1 VQSVLSVHVDAERL
15 SRSRFA
21 LSRLAELTNG
31 LEVLTHPGRAPFAR
45 RWIDRTR
52 RRLDPSKIG
61 VLYDLVGHD
70 YSYVPDF
77 IVPIP
82 ATYEPSLDDELS
94 AIAATPPDAVR
105 SQLRRA
111 FRIGS
116 PPDGDVEPTRIGPD
130 GRAPLPAELARVLA
144 TGGGEVLAETVADQ
158 LRYCWQEALAESWPQ
173 MRRVLDDDVRQRAM
187 RASREGFAAIVR
199 DVDPRLGW
207 DGTQL
212 TLQNA
217 HDVALNPE
225 PGVVLTPSLFLPRP
239 AVWVGGPGQVMV
251 GYPARGRGQVWS
263 EPTRV
268 PGSIDVLGARRAALL
283 GDLDVPR
290 TTSELAARH
299 LLSPA
304 TVSYHLGR
312 MRAAGLVARRPDGH
326 AVRYERTEHAIALL
340 AAIAATPGGDRP
352 PDSATGRSSEPANQR
367 RPS

>member
-1 VQSVLSVHVDAERL
+1 MLSVQVDAERL

-45 RWIDRTR
+45 RWIDQTR
-52 RRLDPSKIG
+52 RRLDRTKIG
-61 VLYDLVGHD
+61 ALYDLVGHD
-70 YSYVPDF
+70 YWYVPDF

-82 ATYEPSLDDELS
+82 AEYEPSLDDEL
-94 AIAATPPDAVR
+94 ATIAATPPDIVR

-111 FRIGS
+111 FRIGE
-116 PPDGDVEPTRIGPD
+116 PPTGGDAEPARIGPD
-130 GRAPLPAELARVLA
+130 RRAPLPAEIARVLA
-144 TGGGEVLAETVADQ
+144 DDGAAALAETVADQ
-158 LRYCWQEALAESWPQ
+158 LRYCWHEALADSWPQ
-173 MRRVLDDDVRQRAM
+173 MRRVLDDDIRQRAM

-199 DVDPRLGW
+199 DVDPRLDW
-207 DGTQL
+207 TGTQL
-212 TLQNA
+212 TLQIA
-217 HDVALNPE
+217 HDVALDAE

-268 PGSIDVLGARRAALL
+268 PGSTDVLGARRAALL

-290 TTSELAARH
+290 TTTELAARH

-312 MRAAGLVARRPDGH
+312 MRAAGLVARRPDGQ
-326 AVRYERTEHAIALL
+326 AVRYERTDQASALL
-340 AAIAATPGGDRP
+340 AAIAAGGNR
-352 PDSATGRSSEPANQR
+352 
-367 RPS
+367 

>member
-1 VQSVLSVHVDAERL
+1 MPAVLSVHVDAERL

-45 RWIDRTR
+45 RWIDETR
-52 RRLDPSKIG
+52 RRLDRTKIG
-61 VLYDLVGHD
+61 ALYDLVGHD
-70 YSYVPDF
+70 YWYVPDF

-82 ATYEPSLDDELS
+82 AEYEPSLDDEL
-94 AIAATPPDAVR
+94 AAVAATPPEVVR
-105 SQLRRA
+105 DQLRRA
-111 FRIGS
+111 FRIG
-116 PPDGDVEPTRIGPD
+116 PPSNGDKALARIGPD
-130 GRAPLPAELARVLA
+130 RRAPLPAEIARVLA
-144 TGGGEVLAETVADQ
+144 NDGAGALAETVADQ
-158 LRYCWQEALAESWPQ
+158 LRYCWHEALDESWQQ
-173 MRRVLDDDVRQRAM
+173 MRRVLDDDIRQRAL

-207 DGTQL
+207 DGTEL
-212 TLQNA
+212 TLQIA
-217 HDVALNPE
+217 HDVALSAE

-239 AVWVGGPGQVMV
+239 AVWVGEPGQVMV

-268 PGSIDVLGARRAALL
+268 PGSTDVLGARRAALL

-290 TTSELAARH
+290 TTTELAARH

-312 MRAAGLVARRPDGH
+312 MRSAGLVARRPDGH
-326 AVRYERTEHAIALL
+326 AVRYERTDQASALL
-340 AAIAATPGGDRP
+340 AAIATAPGDR
-352 PDSATGRSSEPANQR
+352 
-367 RPS
+367 